1 MNFKICEWDPLNG
14 YIKGAK
20 GRLNVF
26 KLWVIK
32 LG

>member
-14 YIKGAK
+14 DMKEAK
-20 GRLNVF
+20 CRLKVF
-26 KLWVIK
+26 KLWVIS